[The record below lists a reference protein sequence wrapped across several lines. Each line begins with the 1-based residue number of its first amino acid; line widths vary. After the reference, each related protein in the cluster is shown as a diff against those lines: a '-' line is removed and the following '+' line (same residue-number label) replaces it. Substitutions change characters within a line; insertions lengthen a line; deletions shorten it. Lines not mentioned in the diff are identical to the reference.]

1 MASTLL
7 LTRADV
13 ASLVSVDACI
23 DAVEDAFR
31 MYGEGRTVEPGVL
44 GMHVADGGFHV
55 KAAVLELSRPYFA
68 AKLNANFPGNP
79 ARGRPTIQG
88 VIVLCDA
95 DNGSMLAIMD
105 SIEITILRTAAA
117 TAVAARHLSL
127 PNARVMTI
135 LGCGNQGRASIR
147 SIARVRPIES
157 VHVWDIDPA
166 RAAELAGEIDGAGI
180 LGPGSGIWGPNP
192 GSRIDA
198 VGDWHAAA
206 RQSDIIV
213 TCTPSRR
220 AFLGAADLRPGAFV
234 AAVGADNPD
243 KQEIE
248 PELMASAAVVTDI
261 TAQSATIGDL
271 RHAIAAGVMTAADV
285 RADLG
290 GVVVG
295 RQRGRANDH
304 EVVVFDSTGTALQ
317 DVAVAALAYERA
329 IAAGLGTV
337 IQLA

>member
-13 ASLVSVDACI
+13 ASLVSIDECI
-23 DAVEDAFR
+23 DAVEEAFR
-31 MYGEGRTVEPGVL
+31 RYGQGRTVEPGVL

-79 ARGRPTIQG
+79 LRGSPTIQG
-88 VIVLCDA
+88 AILLCDA
-95 DNGSMLAIMD
+95 ENGSMLAIMD

-117 TAVAARHLSL
+117 TAVAARYLAL
-127 PNARVMTI
+127 PDARVMTI
-135 LGCGNQGRASIR
+135 VGCGNQGRASMR
-147 SIARVRPIES
+147 SIACVRPIQS
-157 VHVWDIDPA
+157 VHLWDIDPA
-166 RAAELAGEIDGAGI
+166 RAAQLAREQDGAE
-180 LGPGSGIWGPNP
+180 
-192 GSRIDA
+192 A
-198 VGDWHAAA
+198 VEDWHAHA
-206 RQSDIIV
+206 RQSDIVV
-213 TCTPSRR
+213 TCTPAKR

-248 PELMASAAVVTDI
+248 PALMAAAAVVTDI

-295 RQRGRANDH
+295 RQPGRTNDR

-329 IAAGLGTV
+329 IAAGRGTL